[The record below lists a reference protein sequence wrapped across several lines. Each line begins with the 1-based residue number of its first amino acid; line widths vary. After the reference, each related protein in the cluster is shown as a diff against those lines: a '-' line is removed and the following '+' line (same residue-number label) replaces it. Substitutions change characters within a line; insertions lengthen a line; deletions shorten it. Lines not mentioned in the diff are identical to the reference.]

1 MTGGRC
7 GSRPCTGIDRA
18 DQIPNLRG
26 PSGVRM
32 PTVQVPKSAS
42 ILIGS
47 ERPNLAQIRVLRRVA
62 EQDLEERR
70 KLLALHQDGGLK
82 EDAKVRG
89 AILAAALGF
98 FADAEELLGD
108 ASEPYAKAVLG
119 LIYAELGDYEE
130 AAANF
135 TAATGVAGA
144 GVELA
149 RALLDKGD
157 VEAAE
162 KALSELSEGAD
173 REYLHGR
180 LQEISSNTESAIKSF
195 EAALEIDPAHVES
208 AFKLGVLLDR
218 IGDDD
223 MAVEAFLVCADV
235 TPHYIPGVIN
245 LGILYDER
253 SEANAAIDCFRQVLA
268 YNPRN
273 RRAQMLLRDS
283 KASRTMHYDEREERE
298 REKMEKIMRTS
309 VNDFELS
316 VRSRNCLAKMNIF
329 TLGDL
334 LAITEQE
341 MLSYKNFGETSLKE
355 VREMLAIRGLRL
367 GMNREG
373 DDRLISR
380 ADQKVLGES
389 VEKLE
394 LAQKAGAVLEGL
406 GVTRIGDLV
415 QYTDLDLYKVSGS
428 GQSVVQELATALGAF
443 GVTLRRPEIKG

>member
-1 MTGGRC
+1 
-7 GSRPCTGIDRA
+7 
-18 DQIPNLRG
+18 
-26 PSGVRM
+26 M

-42 ILIGS
+42 ILIGT
-47 ERPNLAQIRVLRRVA
+47 ERPSVAQIRVLRRVA
-62 EQDLEERR
+62 EQDLDERR

-89 AILAAALGF
+89 AILAFALGL
-98 FADAEELLGD
+98 FADSEELLGD
-108 ASEPYAKAVLG
+108 GKEPYQQAILG
-119 LIYAELGDYEE
+119 LINLELGDHAE
-130 AAANF
+130 AVKSFKAAK
-135 TAATGVAGA
+135 GVAGA
-144 GVELA
+144 NVELA
-149 RALLDKGD
+149 RAHLESGD

-162 KALSELSEGAD
+162 KALADVGEGAD
-173 REYLHGR
+173 REYLAGR
-180 LQEISSNTESAIKSF
+180 LHEIASGTEAAIKSY
-195 EAALEIDPAHVES
+195 ESALEADNAHVEA

-223 MAVEAFLVCADV
+223 MAIEAFLICADV

-253 SEANAAIDCFRQVLA
+253 GESNAAIDCFRQVLA

-283 KASRTMHYDEREERE
+283 KASRTMHYDEFEERE

-334 LAITEQE
+334 LSITEAE

-355 VREMLAIRGLRL
+355 VKEMLALRGLRL

-373 DDRLISR
+373 DDRLISK

-389 VEKLE
+389 IEKLE
-394 LAQKAGAVLEGL
+394 LAAKAGAVLESL

-415 QYTDLDLYKVSGS
+415 QYTDLDLYKVSNS

-443 GVTLRRPEIKG
+443 GVTMRKPEVKG

>member
-1 MTGGRC
+1 
-7 GSRPCTGIDRA
+7 
-18 DQIPNLRG
+18 
-26 PSGVRM
+26 M
-32 PTVQVPKSAS
+32 PTIQVPKSAQ
-42 ILIGS
+42 ILVGT
-47 ERPNLAQIRVLRRVA
+47 ERPALAAIRVLRRVA

-70 KLLALHQDGGLK
+70 KLLALHQDGSLK

-89 AILAAALGF
+89 AILAYALGF

-108 ASEPYAKAVLG
+108 GKDAYAQALLG
-119 LIYAELGDYEE
+119 LINAELGDQAEAKDRF
-130 AAANF
+130 AAA
-135 TAATGVAGA
+135 AKS
-144 GVELA
+144 LP
-149 RALLDKGD
+149 
-157 VEAAE
+157 EAKIEVVRSLVDANHADDAE
-162 KALSELSEGAD
+162 KALGNVGEGAD
-173 REYLHGR
+173 REFLQGR
-180 LQEISSNTESAIKSF
+180 IHELRNNTEAAINAY
-195 EAALEIDPAHVES
+195 EAALEANPEHVEA

-223 MAVEAFLVCADV
+223 MAVEYFLTCADV

-253 SEANAAIDCFRQVLA
+253 GEPNAAVDCFRQVLA

-273 RRAQMLLRDS
+273 RRAAMLLRDA
-283 KASRTMHYDEREERE
+283 KASRTMYYDEREERE
-298 REKMEKIMRTS
+298 REKMEKIMRTP

-334 LAITEQE
+334 LSITEQE

-355 VREMLAIRGLRL
+355 VKEMLAMRGLRL

-373 DDRLISR
+373 DERLLSK

-389 VEKLE
+389 TEKLE
-394 LAQKAGAVLEGL
+394 LSPKGNGVLEAL

-415 QYTDLDLYKVSGS
+415 QYTDLDLYKVAGS
-428 GQSVVQELATALGAF
+428 GQSVVQELSTALGAF
-443 GVTLRRPEIKG
+443 GAGLRKPEIKL